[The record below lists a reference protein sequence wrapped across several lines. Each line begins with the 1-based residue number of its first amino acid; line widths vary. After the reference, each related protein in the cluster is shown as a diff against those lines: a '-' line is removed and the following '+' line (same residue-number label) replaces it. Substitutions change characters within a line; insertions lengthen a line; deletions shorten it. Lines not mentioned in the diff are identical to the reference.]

1 MTFGLVTAEA
11 MACGTPAIVF
21 KNTAGEEII
30 DSETGYTIE
39 CIDEISALVRKCREN
54 AEFYKLACRKRIVEN
69 FDSVRQYSKYVTL
82 YNELLQGK

>member
-30 DSETGYTIE
+30 DDKTGFA
-39 CIDEISALVRKCREN
+39 IDDINEIPILVRKCREN
-54 AEFYKLACRKRIVEN
+54 SELYHLDCRNRIVKEFN
-69 FDSVRQYSKYVTL
+69 SLTQYSKYIQL
-82 YNELLQGK
+82 YNNLLI